1 MTPRPFAL
9 AALAL
14 LAVAPR
20 PVSARQEAP
29 KPKGDAPRAF
39 ASRAELNA
47 HFDAEF
53 LQVDRRR
60 ISDLAALAAKLTG
73 PEADLTYQDVFN
85 LAVARD
91 QYDAAEP
98 AAETYLSGTKGDPRT
113 RALASFVEIIAASNR
128 GEYDVATERLGR
140 FLKASAVTAAP
151 KPGSEGAP
159 QALDPATFYAVG
171 EAFVQRLIRAGRY
184 DVARKVCSM
193 FAGGPLDASVKS
205 HFEGRLGR
213 IERLGK
219 PAPKLEAKDID
230 GNPVSLDALKGKVV
244 LVDFWATWA
253 PPCLAEIPHYN
264 ALAAQ
269 YKGKDFAIIGVDLDA
284 MRTGIS
290 AADTTKIYGQLRE
303 FLVNQRVAFPV
314 VMDAPGKSSLVE
326 AYGVTD
332 IPANFLIGR
341 DGKVQHVE
349 LTGPE
354 LDKAIAE
361 ALGGETRPGKINAPV
376 SAKGATPAKP

>member
-1 MTPRPFAL
+1 MKPRPLPLAL

-20 PVSARQEAP
+20 PASARQ
-29 KPKGDAPRAF
+29 DAAKPRAF
-39 ASRAELNA
+39 ATRADLNA
-47 HFDAEF
+47 HYDAEF
-53 LQVDRRR
+53 LGVDRRR
-60 ISDLAALAAKLTG
+60 IGDLAALATKLSG

-98 AAETYLSGTKGDPRT
+98 AAQAYLAGTKGDPRT

-128 GEYDVATERLGR
+128 GEYDAATERLGR
-140 FLKASAVTAAP
+140 FLKTSATPAAAP
-151 KPGSEGAP
+151 AQPGAEGAP
-159 QALDPATFYAVG
+159 AALDPATFYAVG

-193 FAGGPLDASVKS
+193 FAGGPLDASVKT
-205 HFEGRLGR
+205 HFDGRLGR

-219 PAPKLEAKDID
+219 SAPRIEAKDVD

-244 LVDFWATWA
+244 LIDFWASWA

-290 AADTTKIYGQLRE
+290 AADAGKVQGQLRE

-332 IPANFLIGR
+332 IPANFLVGR
-341 DGKVQHVE
+341 DGKIQHVE

-361 ALGGETRPGKINAPV
+361 ALGGETRPGKINAPA
-376 SAKGATPAKP
+376 SAKGASPTKP